1 MSRKGK
7 NKYSVSSFFG
17 TYFENFGSVTLVN
30 LFVMIPAAAFVGLMI
45 LAAGAGFLNL
55 YTALLFIP
63 LLSPFQAGLFYSA
76 RRLTIEESLSP
87 ARDFFRGI
95 RECWKSF
102 LVNGILMYIII
113 LGLAITFEFYRGGFG
128 SPVIA
133 LSFGL
138 SVIFSFFFF
147 SFENSMLTMFVT
159 VDLGFG
165 NITKNSVVLF
175 FAGFWNHLKTLLV
188 YMFIA
193 MTGFSVFMLS
203 GNTILVTVLFA
214 AGGIL
219 MPLLCAYIVV
229 FNTYQTVEKVVIVHY
244 NKASSQLRRADERA
258 REAEK
263 EAADLDEAAALAE
276 GDPEEFVFLGGRMVK
291 RKSVIRLLEKMR
303 QEQQE

>member
-7 NKYSVSSFFG
+7 NKYSVSAFFG
-17 TYFENFGSVTLVN
+17 TYFENFGRITLIN
-30 LFVMIPAAAFVGLMI
+30 LFVMIPAAAFVGIMI
-45 LAAGAGFLNL
+45 LAAGAGLLNL

-76 RRLTIEESLSP
+76 RRLTVEESLSP
-87 ARDFFRGI
+87 AKDFFRGI
-95 RECWKSF
+95 KECWKSF

-133 LSFGL
+133 LSFAL
-138 SVIFSFFFF
+138 TMIFSFFFF
-147 SFENSMLTMFVT
+147 GFENSMLTMLVT
-159 VDLGFG
+159 VDLSFG
-165 NITKNSVVLF
+165 NIIKNSVVLF

-188 YMFIA
+188 YLFIA
-193 MTGFSVFMLS
+193 MIAFSVFMLS
-203 GNTILVTVLFA
+203 GNIILATVLSA

-229 FNTYQTVEKVVIVHY
+229 FNTYQTVERVVIDQY
-244 NKASSQLRRADERA
+244 NKAATQLRRADERA
-258 REAEK
+258 KETEREEV
-263 EAADLDEAAALAE
+263 DLDEAAALAE

-291 RKSVIRLLEKMR
+291 RKSVIRLLEKTR